1 MWHSWK
7 CWHKWISGYICIK
20 KYTNKY
26 PNIFLWKCLTQ
37 MNVRINI
44 QIENCTNIHLVFT
57 LKHTQARMSE
67 YIHTNKFYTNKCP
80 NIFVKENYI
89 WMMMSDVLR
98 DVLGPPGKHLELA
111 KLNGQVGWS
120 MLVTASS
127 FNEMRVHD
135 RRSGVVGFYNNRL
148 STCSLLYTLI
158 STFTFT
164 LTLLLTCFK
173 CLVCL
178 NFYLN

>member
-44 QIENCTNIHLVFT
+44 HIENCTNIHLVFT

-164 LTLLLTCFK
+164 LTLLL
-173 CLVCL
+173 V
-178 NFYLN
+178 